1 MFESDK
7 FVLKKPSDQNSIDCF
22 KNLWYSSFPS
32 IFNLSAGD
40 HKLFFDARLEWAFTK
55 IKSKSDWDVL
65 ELGPLEG
72 GHSYWLEKNTN
83 VRSVTAIEA
92 NQLCWLKCLVTKE
105 VVDLKKT
112 KYLLGD
118 FIEFLKD
125 TKKRYDLIL
134 ALGVLYHMKNPLE
147 LIKRI
152 AETTE
157 RAVIW
162 TQFADK
168 DKQKEWQKKTVR
180 YQDLKING
188 YVNDYGSGNS
198 LSKFIGGLDNYSV
211 WMTKEDILS
220 ALKLCGFTGIEV
232 GNVSENKFG
241 GEITL
246 VATK

>member
-1 MFESDK
+1 MFEHDK
-7 FVLKKPSDQNSIDCF
+7 FVLTKPSDQNSIDCF
-22 KNLWYSSFPS
+22 KDLWYSSFPS
-32 IFNLSAGD
+32 IYNLSAGA
-40 HKLFFDARLEWAFTK
+40 HKLFCDARLDWAFTK
-55 IKSKSDWDVL
+55 IQSKSDWDVL

-83 VRSVTAIEA
+83 VRSITAIEA
-92 NQLCWLKCLVTKE
+92 NQLCWLKCLITKE

-125 TKKRYDLIL
+125 TEKGYDLIL

-147 LIKRI
+147 LLQCI
-152 AETTE
+152 AEATE
-157 RAVIW
+157 RVVIW
-162 TQFADK
+162 TQFADT
-168 DKQKEWQKKTVR
+168 DKQKDWQKITVK
-180 YQDLKING
+180 YKDLKIDG

-211 WMTKEDILS
+211 WMTKEDILTT
-220 ALKLCGFTGIEV
+220 LKFCGFTSIEV